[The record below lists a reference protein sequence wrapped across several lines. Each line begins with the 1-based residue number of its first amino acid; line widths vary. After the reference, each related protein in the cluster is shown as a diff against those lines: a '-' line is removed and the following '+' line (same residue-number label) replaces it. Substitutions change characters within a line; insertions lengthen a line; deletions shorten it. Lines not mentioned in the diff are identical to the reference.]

1 MCICQVVCLHWSTC
15 PLRTGHSRMT
25 VAVTMSANSHR
36 PRSFVFAMHEE
47 ETRSAIIQYA
57 TRLPKSTYMRV
68 TSDHVFC
75 NAIPKLSET
84 HLADACCTASVL
96 PLPNAPIGAPPPQPW
111 LQSCR
116 HSLGSA
122 VAAQAQG
129 MPVLKFGF
137 QGVSSGKGL
146 SGREGLLSSA

>member
-15 PLRTGHSRMT
+15 PLRTSHSRMT

-84 HLADACCTASVL
+84 HLADACCTAKCTTTTKC
-96 PLPNAPIGAPPPQPW
+96 NN
-111 LQSCR
+111 R
-116 HSLGSA
+116 GS
-122 VAAQAQG
+122 
-129 MPVLKFGF
+129 
-137 QGVSSGKGL
+137 
-146 SGREGLLSSA
+146 SSATLVAVMPALAWQRRSSAGARNARAEVWIAGCEFR